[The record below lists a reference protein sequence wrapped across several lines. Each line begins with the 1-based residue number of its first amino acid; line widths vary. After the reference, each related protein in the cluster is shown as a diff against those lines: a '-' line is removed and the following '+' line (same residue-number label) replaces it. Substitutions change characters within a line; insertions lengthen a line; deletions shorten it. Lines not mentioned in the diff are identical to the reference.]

1 MPRQDIINNNQKNM
15 KNKRSRK
22 LDLKRGVISN
32 LERIN
37 GGLKQ
42 QPSGTG
48 DTVLCVSRPP
58 YCTSPQES

>member
-1 MPRQDIINNNQKNM
+1 M